1 MTVLYH
7 SVSVKVRNR
16 QKQICN
22 GNNQR
27 VVVWEVG
34 EGRLAGE
41 GQEGTF
47 WVDGDILSQW
57 EYGSK
62 VYVFVKNVLSGM
74 LKICTFYCLNVL
86 PQKKNKGL
94 ETNMDSVLIVYMLKC

>member
-1 MTVLYH
+1 MLRSGTGKTK
-7 SVSVKVRNR
+7 SVTGTIRT
-16 QKQICN
+16 
-22 GNNQR
+22 
-27 VVVWEVG
+27 VVVWG
-34 EGRLAGE
+34 RWEGRLAGE

-74 LKICTFYCLNVL
+74 LKICTFYCMHVL
-86 PQKKNKGL
+86 PQKKNKGA
-94 ETNMDSVLIVYMLKC
+94 ETNMGLQLIVYMLKC